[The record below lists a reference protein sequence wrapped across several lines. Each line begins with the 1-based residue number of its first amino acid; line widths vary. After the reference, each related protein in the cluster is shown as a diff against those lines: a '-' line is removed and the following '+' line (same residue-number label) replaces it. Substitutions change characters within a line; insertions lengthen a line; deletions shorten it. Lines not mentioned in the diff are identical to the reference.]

1 MVWLCV
7 STIEAVEGHF
17 PFVILDLR
25 LAIARN
31 IGTFMQSVNREI
43 AFLCAGGAEGRFRDL
58 LTEPRA

>member
-31 IGTFMQSVNREI
+31 IEISIQSVNREI
-43 AFLCAGGAEGRFRDL
+43 AILCAGGAGGN
-58 LTEPRA
+58 